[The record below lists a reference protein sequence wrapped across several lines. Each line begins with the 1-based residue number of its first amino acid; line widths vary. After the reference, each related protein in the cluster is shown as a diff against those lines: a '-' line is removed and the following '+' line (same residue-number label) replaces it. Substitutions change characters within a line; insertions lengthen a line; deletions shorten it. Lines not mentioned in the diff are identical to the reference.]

1 MYISLGIQSKETPL
15 PQTLIDTRWTYYHET
30 LQGYLKYEKAC
41 LEFAERLLQRLPK
54 SDSHQTIWQDVI
66 KLSSSLMI
74 QVEVKSSFEPLDK
87 VIIPSLNTSQAN
99 DAELVFSSG
108 YLARL

>member
-1 MYISLGIQSKETPL
+1 
-15 PQTLIDTRWTYYHET
+15 
-30 LQGYLKYEKAC
+30 
-41 LEFAERLLQRLPK
+41 
-54 SDSHQTIWQDVI
+54 
-66 KLSSSLMI
+66 MI

-99 DAELVFSSG
+99 DAELGFSSD